1 MSANEEIKDHKVSI
15 IIPTYGRPEK
25 LEKCLLSL
33 NAQKYK
39 NFEVILVDDNGEN
52 SENGLV
58 TEARVGK
65 LESKINYSL
74 KYIKLKE
81 NQGAC
86 IARNEG
92 VKASSSDFITFL
104 DDDDEYLEDK
114 IEKQI
119 AFMLTN
125 DLDLS
130 LCGMHI
136 NKNGKLVESPRCYPI
151 GDNLKDFVYDG
162 NAVTAMIMVKKSL
175 FEKVGGFSITKKY
188 QDHILVF
195 KILEEKP
202 KVGLLNDKL
211 YIYNLHKDGSI
222 SKSKKVYDSILLRH
236 KYERKW
242 IDLLNSDQIYFVKFR
257 QFNELIVYSTK
268 VLDIINFYTILDF
281 KYKIKF
287 IFSVKLYK
295 SIFRRFF

>member
-1 MSANEEIKDHKVSI
+1 MNKEKIIPEVSI
-15 IIPTYGRPEK
+15 IIPTYGRPDK
-25 LEKCLLSL
+25 LERCLLSL
-33 NAQKYK
+33 NNQTYEG
-39 NFEVILVDDNGEN
+39 FEVVLIDDNGEN
-52 SENGLV
+52 SENGLK
-58 TEARVGK
+58 TEAKVNQLK
-65 LESKINYSL
+65 NKIKYSL
-74 KYIKLKE
+74 KYIKLKD
-81 NQGAC
+81 NKGAC
-86 IARNEG
+86 FARNEG
-92 VKASSSDFITFL
+92 VKLSSFDFITFL

-119 AFMLTN
+119 NFMIYN
-125 DLDLS
+125 ELDLS
-130 LCGMHI
+130 LCGMYI
-136 NKNGKLVESPRCYPI
+136 NKNGKFIDSNRCYPI
-151 GDNLKDFVYDG
+151 GGDLREFVYDG

-257 QFNELIVYSTK
+257 QFNELIVYSTR

>member
-1 MSANEEIKDHKVSI
+1 MNKEQIIPKVSI
-15 IIPTYGRPEK
+15 VIPTYGRPDK
-25 LEKCLLSL
+25 LERCLLSL
-33 NAQKYK
+33 NNQTYES
-39 NFEVILVDDNGEN
+39 FEVVLVDDNGEN
-52 SENGLV
+52 SENGLK
-58 TEARVGK
+58 TEAKVNQLK
-65 LESKINYSL
+65 TKIKYSL

-86 IARNEG
+86 FARNEG
-92 VKASSSDFITFL
+92 VKVSSSEFITFL

-119 AFMLTN
+119 KFMITK
-125 DLDLS
+125 DLDFS

-136 NKNGKLVESPRCYPI
+136 NKNGKFINSYRCYPI

-222 SKSKKVYDSILLRH
+222 SNSKKVYDSILLRH
-236 KYERKW
+236 KYEEKW
-242 IDLLNSDQIYFVKFR
+242 INLLNVDQISFVKIR
-257 QFNELIVYSTK
+257 QINELIVYSTK
-268 VLDIINFYTILDF
+268 FLDIINFYKILDF
-281 KYKIKF
+281 KDKVKF
-287 IFSVKLYK
+287 IFSISFYK

>member
-33 NAQKYK
+33 NTQKYK
-39 NFEVILVDDNGEN
+39 NFEVVLVDDNGEN
-52 SENGLV
+52 SENGSM
-58 TEARVGK
+58 TEARVSK
-65 LESKINYSL
+65 LKSKINYSL
-74 KYIKLKE
+74 NYIKLKE

-136 NKNGKLVESPRCYPI
+136 NKNGKFLESHRCYPI

-175 FEKVGGFSITKKY
+175 FEKVGGFTVTKKY
-188 QDHILVF
+188 QDHILMF
-195 KILEEKP
+195 KFLEQKP
-202 KVGLLNDKL
+202 KVGFLNEKL
-211 YIYNLHKDGSI
+211 YIYNIHNDGNI

-236 KYERKW
+236 KYEEKW
-242 IDLLNSDQIYFVKFR
+242 VYLLSKSEKEYISNRQLGELLIYSPKGKNI
-257 QFNELIVYSTK
+257 FNILFKSGNNISFN
-268 VLDIINFYTILDF
+268 LFYVI
-281 KYKIKF
+281 
-287 IFSVKLYK
+287 SK
-295 SIFRRFF
+295 SIIKRFIS